1 MVELLERT
9 AGRVIVL
16 DPAGRVLLFEGIDPG
31 LTDGPRFWFTPGGG
45 CEPGES
51 FEAAARRE
59 LAEEAGLRPA
69 ELHGPVLERLTEFD
83 FNGGRLRQF
92 EKFFLAR
99 VEADDVTVVNE
110 GFTDIERRSILG
122 HRWWGTAEL
131 RSSGVEVYPAQ
142 LADLIDSLAEEF
154 AC

>member
-16 DPAGRVLLFEGIDPG
+16 DPAGRVLLFEGIDPA

-69 ELHGPVLERLTEFD
+69 ELNGPVLERLTEFD

-99 VEADDVTVVNE
+99 VEADDVTVVSE
-110 GFTDIERRSILG
+110 GFTDIEQRSILG

-142 LADLIDSLAEEF
+142 LADLVDSLAEEI

>member
-31 LTDGPRFWFTPGGG
+31 LIDAPRFWFTPGGG

-59 LAEEAGLRPA
+59 LAPGC
-69 ELHGPVLERLTEFD
+69 GPPSCTARCW
-83 FNGGRLRQF
+83 NG
-92 EKFFLAR
+92 
-99 VEADDVTVVNE
+99 
-110 GFTDIERRSILG
+110 
-122 HRWWGTAEL
+122 
-131 RSSGVEVYPAQ
+131 
-142 LADLIDSLAEEF
+142 
-154 AC
+154 

>member
-31 LTDGPRFWFTPGGG
+31 LIESPRFWFTPGGG

-59 LAEEAGLRPA
+59 LAEEAGLRPT
-69 ELHGPVLERLTEFD
+69 ELRGPVFERLTEFD
-83 FNGGRLRQF
+83 FDGGRLRQF

-99 VEADDVTVVNE
+99 VAADGVAVVSE
-110 GFTDIERRSILG
+110 GFTDLERRSILG
-122 HRWWGTAEL
+122 FRWWDTAEL

-142 LADLIDSLAEEF
+142 LADLIDSLAEEV

>member
-31 LTDGPRFWFTPGGG
+31 LIDGPRFWFTPGGG

-59 LAEEAGLRPA
+59 LVEEAGLRPA

-99 VEADDVTVVNE
+99 VEADDVTVVSE

-142 LADLIDSLAEEF
+142 LADLIDSLTEEV